1 MTTDRN
7 FNSNFS
13 GKRLYSKKSY
23 NSLKTDKYL
32 SISQSTNQRLPHIL
46 VPCSLYKVF
55 FSLLCQAGERWSL
68 KMCLKFCSSLKK
80 INSKMAI
87 LGDWNLF

>member
-1 MTTDRN
+1 MPCIMTTDRN

-55 FSLLCQAGERWSL
+55 FFTFVSSWW
-68 KMCLKFCSSLKK
+68 KMIFENVFK
-80 INSKMAI
+80 I
-87 LGDWNLF
+87 LQ